1 MSDVQG
7 WDHVLKWGLAQNPEL
22 PDDPTSF
29 SKENF
34 NTLKNTLR
42 PCIPYIKFYNLT
54 SSEFSDK
61 VLPYKKILPK
71 ELYEDLLKYFLNSNS
86 YSIKKSE
93 VRENEY
99 YLKNIDSEII
109 ISQHAELISKWIDK
123 VDVNSNA
130 STSLFSKLINNGTE
144 DTTCKSNSLY
154 EFKLLLRGSCDGF
167 TPEKFHE
174 ICDNQSHTVIV
185 TKVKD
190 SNEILGG
197 YNPVAWKSDGK
208 FSITKDSFIFS
219 FKNHDNIENHILNR
233 NIDVILYTN
242 DPNSGLL
249 FGIGDLGLRNECGF
263 SYCNEKF
270 LRKS

>member
-1 MSDVQG
+1 MSDVQV

-154 EFKLLLRGSCDGF
+154 EFKL
-167 TPEKFHE
+167 
-174 ICDNQSHTVIV
+174 
-185 TKVKD
+185 
-190 SNEILGG
+190 
-197 YNPVAWKSDGK
+197 
-208 FSITKDSFIFS
+208 
-219 FKNHDNIENHILNR
+219 
-233 NIDVILYTN
+233 
-242 DPNSGLL
+242 
-249 FGIGDLGLRNECGF
+249 
-263 SYCNEKF
+263 
-270 LRKS
+270 